1 MPVANVAAFPPAKPT
16 IVEIMDDGMKTGQP
30 LVAVYEKIAKFYPEK
45 SLTEIIA
52 AVSSELDRK
61 EMEAAKLPAVP
72 GIPRRRSPPA
82 NAALTAASGLIPQSR
97 AAKRAA
103 KRRFWEDF
111 RAAVALDPDWYW
123 YPDDSFCCAPD
134 ALYDTKEKLVAA
146 YRAWIGKAN
155 YE

>member
-1 MPVANVAAFPPAKPT
+1 MPDNIDTFPQHHAGKPKPT

-52 AVSSELDRK
+52 AVSSELDRM
-61 EMEAAKLPAVP
+61 EMEAAKLPAMPVEKV
-72 GIPRRRSPPA
+72 
-82 NAALTAASGLIPQSR
+82 AALPQSR
-97 AAKRAA
+97 AAKR
-103 KRRFWEDF
+103 RFRENFWEDF
-111 RAAVALDPDWYW
+111 RAAVALDPDWDW
-123 YPDDSFCCAPD
+123 YPGDSFCCAPD